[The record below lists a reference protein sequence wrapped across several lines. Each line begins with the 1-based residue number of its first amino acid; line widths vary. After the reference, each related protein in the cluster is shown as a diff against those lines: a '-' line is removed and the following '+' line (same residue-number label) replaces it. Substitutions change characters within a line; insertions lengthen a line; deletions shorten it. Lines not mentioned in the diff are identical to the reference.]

1 MSKKKRY
8 TITLTPEIA
17 EEFRAICAT
26 MNLPVSTAINKL
38 IERVVTLNVNEK
50 KLKTL
55 VFQYLIR
62 DAEKD
67 DLKTPG

>member
-17 EEFRAICAT
+17 EEFRNICSA

-38 IERVVTLNVNEK
+38 IERVVTLNCVMK
-50 KLKTL
+50 
-55 VFQYLIR
+55 R
-62 DAEKD
+62 S
-67 DLKTPG
+67 